1 MKLRYIR
8 AFIVLLAGLIALIL
22 NMKAHRNINVSLL
35 IVIGV
40 IIFFYLISTLL
51 LEILDRSFGDKSD
64 KVVVVSEEANE
75 ENNEVMEDSYEIP
88 FDEE

>member
-22 NMKAHRNINVSLL
+22 NMRVHRNINISLL

-40 IIFFYLISTLL
+40 ILLFYLVSTLL
-51 LEILDRSFGDKSD
+51 LEILERSFGDKSD
-64 KVVVVSEEANE
+64 NVVVVSEESGNE
-75 ENNEVMEDSYEIP
+75 NVEDSYEIP